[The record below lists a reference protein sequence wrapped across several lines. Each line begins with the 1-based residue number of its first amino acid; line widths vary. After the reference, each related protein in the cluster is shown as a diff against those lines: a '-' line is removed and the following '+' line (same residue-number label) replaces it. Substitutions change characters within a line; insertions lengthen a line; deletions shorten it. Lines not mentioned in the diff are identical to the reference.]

1 MSSASERASR
11 GQEVIVNSK
20 QEVGV
25 HVFGCRGRHLQASGR
40 PKEFH
45 NMVIR
50 YDTSGIE
57 NEKNALTCRVLCAWP
72 LSQSQACEAVYCVK
86 IVEPRHNVG
95 GAQSRVCNFAE
106 KKVQACV

>member
-1 MSSASERASR
+1 
-11 GQEVIVNSK
+11 
-20 QEVGV
+20 
-25 HVFGCRGRHLQASGR
+25 
-40 PKEFH
+40 
-45 NMVIR
+45 MVIR

-57 NEKNALTCRVLCAWP
+57 YEKNALTCRMLCAWP

-106 KKVQACV
+106 QSASMHVCSTSRCLRMAGLSKNDWTKRTGTQRPVTDRLS